1 MQRQFRQG
9 DVYLIEVTEEV
20 RGNEIQRVNGEIVL
34 ALGEATGHHHHI
46 PNKGAT
52 LYAVNENLRLL
63 KVEEEVELRHEEH
76 AVIKLPPATY
86 QVIQQRENTALGW
99 RTVLD

>member
-1 MQRQFRQG
+1 MRKMYRQG
-9 DVYLIEVTEEV
+9 DVLVVEVTEEIK
-20 RGNEIQRVNGEIVL
+20 GKEIPRVNGEVVL
-34 ALGEATGHHHHI
+34 AYGEATGHRHHI
-46 PNKGAT
+46 ANKGAT
-52 LYAVNENLRLL
+52 LFAVNENLRML

-76 AVIKLPPATY
+76 AVIKLPPANY